1 MWIVG
6 MTGGI
11 GCGKSEAAKAFLALG
26 VPVVDVDKISH
37 ALTQSGQ
44 PTLTEIA
51 NIFGKAILNKEGE
64 LNRDAS
70 REKIFSDANAKKQL
84 ERIMHPAIYD
94 EVLKQLAQN
103 ASAPYQVIDIPLL
116 FESDRYLKLIN
127 RSLVIDCEPAI
138 QITRTMARS
147 GLSEDKIKKIMASQI
162 ARDKRNQLADD
173 ILINNGS
180 LSELK
185 TKVAQLHEKYIN
197 TCTFDKL
204 NT

>member
-64 LNRDAS
+64 LNRAAL

-84 ERIMHPAIYD
+84 EGIMHPLNEIGR
-94 EVLKQLAQN
+94 
-103 ASAPYQVIDIPLL
+103 ASCRERV
-116 FESDRYLKLIN
+116 
-127 RSLVIDCEPAI
+127 
-138 QITRTMARS
+138 
-147 GLSEDKIKKIMASQI
+147 
-162 ARDKRNQLADD
+162 
-173 ILINNGS
+173 
-180 LSELK
+180 
-185 TKVAQLHEKYIN
+185 
-197 TCTFDKL
+197 
-204 NT
+204 

>member
-37 ALTQSGQ
+37 TLTQAGQ
-44 PTLTEIA
+44 PTLSEIA
-51 NIFGKAILNKEGE
+51 NMFGKAILSKEGE
-64 LNRDAS
+64 LNRAAL
-70 REKIFSDANAKKQL
+70 REKIFSDADAKKQL
-84 ERIMHPAIYD
+84 EGIMHPAIYD
-94 EVLKQLAQN
+94 EVLKELALN

-127 RSLVIDCEPAI
+127 RSLVIDCDPATQI
-138 QITRTMARS
+138 QRASDRS
-147 GLSEDKIKKIMASQI
+147 GLSVDEVKKII
-162 ARDKRNQLADD
+162 ATQTTRAQRNQLANDV
-173 ILINNGS
+173 LSNNGS
-180 LSELK
+180 VDELHK
-185 TKVAQLHEKYIN
+185 KIAQLHEKYID
-197 TCTFDKL
+197 TCTINQL